1 MSDQSKLRGVS
12 RNRNSTA
19 LRPFGEFAVHFGCT
33 VKSVLALVWL
43 SPTPTMALSEMP
55 TGELQGPMESLI
67 AVDQVPGVWKV

>member
-1 MSDQSKLRGVS
+1 MSGRSKLRGVS

-19 LRPFGEFAVHFGCT
+19 LRPFGT